1 MKELFVAGGLVMYP
15 LLFLSVLSLATIL
28 QQAWFWTQL
37 LAKENFHIQQI
48 LEAAAGDWQ
57 QARDLAAKCQD
68 HPVGRFLYSALALE
82 NPDPDLLR
90 LALESAA
97 DRELALMLRGEKV
110 LEAVIAIAP
119 LLGLLGTVTGLIT
132 SFSNITIGD
141 VASNIQSGNL
151 TKGIAEALISTA
163 AGLIIA
169 IFTLGFQRLF
179 LAWHW
184 EQVNIFRRSGNTLEL
199 IYRQR
204 WLGGQGVEGG

>member
-1 MKELFVAGGLVMYP
+1 MKDLFVAGGIVMYP
-15 LLFLSVLSLATIL
+15 LSFLSILSLATIL

-37 LAKENFHIQQI
+37 LAKENLHIQQI
-48 LEAAAGDWQ
+48 LEAAAVDWH

-82 NPDPDLLR
+82 KPDPELLR

-199 IYRQR
+199 LYRQR
-204 WLGGQGVEGG
+204 WLEGGTIAGA